1 MAGRNKKPI
10 DLHLA
15 NGNPS
20 HLTKAEIEERQAQEL
35 EVPFTDV
42 EPPSYLDKAQKKK
55 FREIAKML
63 LALGIMTE
71 LDVDCLARYVIS
83 HDLYLKYTEKVNALL
98 NTDDID
104 MRDLNTVQNMQ
115 DKAFKQASSSAS
127 SLGLTITSR
136 CKIVIPLPPDN
147 EDEDL

>member
-42 EPPSYLDKAQKKK
+42 EPPSYLNKSQKKK
-55 FREIAKML
+55 FRDIAKML
-63 LALGIMTE
+63 LAIGIMTE

-83 HDLYLKYTEKVNALL
+83 HDLYLTYTEKVNDLL
-98 NTDDID
+98 SIGDVD
-104 MRDLNTVQNMQ
+104 MRELNTVQNMQ
-115 DKAFKQASSSAS
+115 DKAFKQANASAS
-127 SLGLTITSR
+127 ALGLTITSR
-136 CKIVIPLPPDN
+136 CKIVIPTPPDT
-147 EDEDL
+147 EDDDL